1 MKNQALPERSLYS
14 VSLDFVPA
22 QKNLSYIMAV
32 QSNYDWEPA
41 HAGGASWIKSLMVMA
56 IIFSFGLHFGLYA
69 WFEKIVIPADEAP
82 TKSAIESLKDIRVR
96 GMINEEPKAEEPASQ
111 DDTEKNLLNEIN
123 TQELLKQTE
132 DPYKIPES
140 GIRLR
145 PGEEENP
152 ITGIDPGNKDITS
165 LLEQESE
172 QMRKDLKTLA
182 KASLKETPIAS
193 PDQLVIGLGEQK
205 DDLVD
210 EATLLK
216 NYKETLAKLSKSGE
230 VNDGQF
236 SDLDQLLGRVGPIL
250 DQTKPILMPTDLLFG
265 YNEVSL
271 HQGARK
277 SLMKLGLLIQKNPES
292 TFIIE
297 GHTDSTGPEEYN
309 LSLSRQRALSVKE
322 WLVDNL
328 SIPSQV
334 LQVRAF
340 GETKPLTDPKGNK
353 EEQSLNR
360 RVEIVILPPSN

>member
-1 MKNQALPERSLYS
+1 
-14 VSLDFVPA
+14 
-22 QKNLSYIMAV
+22 MAI
-32 QSNYDWEPA
+32 QFNYDWEPA
-41 HAGGASWIKSLMVMA
+41 HAGRTSWIKPLMIMA
-56 IIFSFGLHFGLYA
+56 VIFSFGLHFGLYT

-82 TKSAIESLKDIRVR
+82 TKSAIESLKDFRVR
-96 GMINEEPKAEEPASQ
+96 GMIDETPKEEEPASQ
-111 DDTEKNLLNEIN
+111 DETQKNLLNEIN

-152 ITGIDPGNKDITS
+152 LTGIDPGNKDITS

-205 DDLVD
+205 DDLID
-210 EATLLK
+210 EETLLK
-216 NYKETLAKLSKSGE
+216 NYKETLAKLSKPGE
-230 VNDGQF
+230 VDEGQF

-265 YNEVSL
+265 YNEVAL
-271 HQGARK
+271 HKGARK
-277 SLMKLGLLIQKNPES
+277 SLMKLGLLIQKNPGS

-309 LSLSRQRALSVKE
+309 LSLS
-322 WLVDNL
+322 W
-328 SIPSQV
+328 
-334 LQVRAF
+334 
-340 GETKPLTDPKGNK
+340 
-353 EEQSLNR
+353 NR
-360 RVEIVILPPSN
+360 

>member
-1 MKNQALPERSLYS
+1 
-14 VSLDFVPA
+14 
-22 QKNLSYIMAV
+22 MAI

-41 HAGGASWIKSLMVMA
+41 HTGGASWIKPLMILAV
-56 IIFSFGLHFGLYA
+56 IFSFGLHFGLYT
-69 WFEKIVIPADEAP
+69 WFEKIVIPAEEAP
-82 TKSAIESLKDIRVR
+82 TRSALESLKDIRVR
-96 GMINEEPKAEEPASQ
+96 GMINETPKEEELASP

-123 TQELLKQTE
+123 TQDLLKQVE
-132 DPYKIPES
+132 DPYKVPES

-145 PGEEENP
+145 PGEEEKP
-152 ITGIDPGNKDITS
+152 LTGIAPGNKDITS

-205 DDLVD
+205 DDLID

-230 VNDGQF
+230 VDEGQF
-236 SDLDQLLGRVGPIL
+236 SDLDQLLGNVGPIL

-271 HQGARK
+271 HKGARK

-328 SIPSQV
+328 SIPAQV

-340 GETKPLTDPKGNK
+340 GETKPLTSPKGNK